1 MFTAWQAPAAI
12 RAIGSII
19 TMVRP
24 VLIENGLLIDG
35 SGSQPLPGVSVLVS
49 GDEIVDVGPVAQVA
63 ASAPHDVERIDAT
76 GATIMPGLIDSHCHI
91 TFDDVQSNDELFF
104 HRPAVL
110 SALVTGFNLRKLLQA
125 GVTGFMDPDTVHGI
139 GPQVRDAIEAGVL
152 EGPRM
157 ATGVQAL
164 LTAVGGTA
172 GRLIPDE
179 GAVGYAKVVNTT
191 DDMVTVVRQQIKHG
205 ADWIKIH
212 ATGSIPRHAGELQ
225 VWSLDELRAVCDT
238 SHALGVPVTA
248 HCRNA
253 SSTRDAALAGVDLI
267 LHASFMDDEALEAV
281 IEAKASLCPT
291 FTFLANL
298 ADYGARVGAGVG
310 MTDVFRGEIKAT
322 ADMMR
327 KAYDHGVPLLCGS
340 ESGFALTPYGHW
352 HAREL
357 EVFVQE
363 LGLTP
368 IEAITCATRNNAQ
381 ALRLEGRVGV
391 VAPGMLADVIVV
403 DGDPSRDVRLLQDR
417 SLLKAVI
424 SRGRPVDL
432 SRPWPSRQRLPGE
445 KVANWATD
453 ILTYERATQL
463 H

>member
-1 MFTAWQAPAAI
+1 
-12 RAIGSII
+12 
-19 TMVRP
+19 

-253 SSTRDAALAGVDLI
+253 SST
-267 LHASFMDDEALEAV
+267 EALEAV
-281 IEAKASLCPT
+281 IEQQQRRRPHVAQPRAQRRLRGDDLRVGPFVGLVGESAQQRGCDRRVVRGDDEARPVLHDILRTEHGTRASQ
-291 FTFLANL
+291 
-298 ADYGARVGAGVG
+298 GAR
-310 MTDVFRGEIKAT
+310 
-322 ADMMR
+322 
-327 KAYDHGVPLLCGS
+327 S
-340 ESGFALTPYGHW
+340 
-352 HAREL
+352 
-357 EVFVQE
+357 
-363 LGLTP
+363 
-368 IEAITCATRNNAQ
+368 
-381 ALRLEGRVGV
+381 
-391 VAPGMLADVIVV
+391 
-403 DGDPSRDVRLLQDR
+403 
-417 SLLKAVI
+417 
-424 SRGRPVDL
+424 
-432 SRPWPSRQRLPGE
+432 
-445 KVANWATD
+445 
-453 ILTYERATQL
+453 
-463 H
+463 

>member
-1 MFTAWQAPAAI
+1 MA
-12 RAIGSII
+12 
-19 TMVRP
+19 RP
-24 VLIENGLLIDG
+24 LILDNGTLIDG
-35 SGSQPLPGVSVLVS
+35 TGSAPVPGTSVLID
-49 GDEIVDVGPVAQVA
+49 GDQILSVGPAPDVA
-63 ASAPHDVERIDAT
+63 AAAPADVERIDAT

-110 SALVTGFNLRKLLQA
+110 SALVTGLNLRKLLQA

-139 GPQVRDAIEAGVL
+139 GPQVRDAIEAGVI

-157 ATGVQAL
+157 STGVQAL

-179 GAVGYAKVVNTT
+179 GAVGYAKVVNTR

-225 VWSLDELRAVCDT
+225 VWTLDELKAVCDT
-238 SHALGVPVTA
+238 AHALGVPVTA

-267 LHASFMDDEALEAV
+267 LHASFMDDEALDAV
-281 IEAKASLCPT
+281 IGNGSALCPT

-298 ADYGARVGAGVG
+298 ADYGTRVGAGVG
-310 MTDVFRGEIKAT
+310 MADVFRGEIKAT

-327 KAYDHGVPLLCGS
+327 KAYDAGVPLLCGS

-363 LGLTP
+363 LGLSP
-368 IEAITCATRNNAQ
+368 LEAITCATKNNAL
-381 ALRLEGRVGV
+381 ALRLGGKVGV
-391 VAPGMLADVIVV
+391 VAAGMLADVLVV
-403 DGDPSRDVRLLQDR
+403 DGDPSTDVRVLQDR
-417 SLLKAVI
+417 SRLKAVI
-424 SRGRPVDL
+424 SRGRSVDL
-432 SRPWPSRQRLPGE
+432 SRPWPSRQRISGE
-445 KVANWATD
+445 KVNNWAAET
-453 ILTYERATQL
+453 LTYEVAMGL